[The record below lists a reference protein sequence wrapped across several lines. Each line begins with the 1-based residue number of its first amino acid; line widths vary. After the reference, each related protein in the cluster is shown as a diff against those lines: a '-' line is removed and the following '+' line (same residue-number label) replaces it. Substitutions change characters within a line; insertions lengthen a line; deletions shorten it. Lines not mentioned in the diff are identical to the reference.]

1 MKKENETGAKV
12 ITFLASCGSDEVD
25 TSELLSAVVEGFKK
39 GDDPEQAYCMVRGTL
54 RELAAEGLVSLRFKH
69 PSARSGVPGSI
80 RIRPRMKNA
89 AARLMERKE
98 AGKAG
103 AGNRGVPRNEVEA
116 RYYTFL
122 DLMDKKGKRV
132 KVEREWGR
140 LIATIIYQDI
150 EEDTGFQ
157 ACVES
162 FINGLIWQSL
172 RRDQGGDGTQAG
184 EDKPELSLQPGLLGQ
199 IDAIL
204 EADEERNGRWKG
216 GRSRR
221 RQVEE
226 DAPLTELDRD
236 EIQYFIAGL
245 NRLREEGSI
254 QPGRLWQQALG
265 KYFNNLLNTLPVYR
279 ACRESFRAGI
289 VFQMHRRKLEA

>member
-1 MKKENETGAKV
+1 MRTDKETGARV
-12 ITFLASCGSDEVD
+12 INFLASCGKDEVEM
-25 TSELLSAVVEGFKK
+25 SELLSAVVDFKK
-39 GDDPEQAYCMVRGTL
+39 GDDLEQAYGKVRGTL
-54 RELAAEGLVSLRFKH
+54 RELAAVGLVSLCGGKQ
-69 PSARSGVPGSI
+69 SAPNGVPGAI
-80 RIRPRMKNA
+80 RIRPRMQKA
-89 AARLMERKE
+89 AAGLMERKD
-98 AGKAG
+98 AGKRG
-103 AGNRGVPRNEVEA
+103 AGNRGGPRNEVEA
-116 RYYTFL
+116 RYHTFL

-140 LIATIIYQDI
+140 LVATIIYQDM

-172 RRDQGGDGTQAG
+172 RRDQGGDGRQVG
-184 EDKPELSLQPGLLGQ
+184 EDKPEPTIQPGLRGQ
-199 IDAIL
+199 IEAIL

-216 GRSRR
+216 GRVRR
-221 RQVEE
+221 RHMEE

-254 QPGRLWQQALG
+254 HPGRLWQQAMG
-265 KYFNNLLNTLPVYR
+265 MYFNSLLNRLPVYQ
-279 ACRESFRAGI
+279 ACREAFKAGI
-289 VFQMHRRKLEA
+289 VFQMHRTKLEA